1 MNESVLISQ
10 FIDNIFRQKCTT
22 VKLGEPVL
30 DKLLAWK
37 LTNYSKLLFLDADVM
52 ALRSLDSAFEWPEL
66 SIAAHPYD
74 TVQVS
79 PALTMR
85 AV

>member
-1 MNESVLISQ
+1 MIA
-10 FIDNIFRQKCTT
+10 

-37 LTNYSKLLFLDADVM
+37 LTNYTKLLFLDADVM
-52 ALRSLDSAFEWPEL
+52 AVRSLDNAFEWPEL

-79 PALTMR
+79 CPMQDSSL
-85 AV
+85 